1 MLKSFEAAAE
11 LVKNTI
17 SGEYPQIRRAWIFG
31 SFSDNSQSSESD
43 LDIMVELDDS
53 MGLQFIS
60 MIQDLE
66 DAAQTRVDVI
76 TVDQARNLE
85 KKYGYVILGKAK
97 PIYERIA

>member
-31 SFSDNSQSSESD
+31 SFSDNSQTSESD
-43 LDIMVELDDS
+43 LDIMVELDDL
-53 MGLQFIS
+53 MGLQYIS

-66 DAAQTRVDVI
+66 DAAQTRVDVL
-76 TVDQARNLE
+76 TVEQARNLE
-85 KKYGYVILGKAK
+85 KKYGYVILGKAR

>member
-1 MLKSFEAAAE
+1 MTKSFEAAAE

-17 SGEYPQIRRAWIFG
+17 NGEYPQIRRAWIFG

-60 MIQDLE
+60 MIQDFE
-66 DAAQTRVDVI
+66 DAAQVCVDVL
-76 TVDQARNLE
+76 TVEQACNLE
-85 KKYGYVILGKAK
+85 NVRICNPQKGKVDL
-97 PIYERIA
+97 